1 MENARICPSALDH
14 HLHSYTRNLLHDDT
28 LPLFYFLAR
37 TTVLSS
43 FSLSLFLS
51 LSFSFIPWILFNVDE
66 RRTRKEKKLAWNSSY
81 ASYMHPSLYLYPF
94 SLIFHFHFFFFF
106 SQSPISTLPPPQIII
121 TTLFSLRDNLRS
133 SVEARRNVT
142 GCFGGTRI
150 NLARRE

>member
-14 HLHSYTRNLLHDDT
+14 SVHILHSKPATRRHTALI
-28 LPLFYFLAR
+28 LFSR
-37 TTVLSS
+37 SHHRS
-43 FSLSLFLS
+43 FFLS
-51 LSFSFIPWILFNVDE
+51 LSVLISFFLFHPLNFVQ
-66 RRTRKEKKLAWNSSY
+66 RRWETHEKRKETRMKLLYSR
-81 ASYMHPSLYLYPF
+81 MHPSLYLYAF
-94 SLIFHFHFFFFF
+94 SLAFHFHFFFFSAGHRF
-106 SQSPISTLPPPQIII
+106 PPSPPRIII

>member
-14 HLHSYTRNLLHDDT
+14 RSHPTLETCYTTTHC
-28 LPLFYFLAR
+28 PYFIFSLAPPFF
-37 TTVLSS
+37 LS

-66 RRTRKEKKLAWNSSY
+66 RRTRKEKKLAWNSFILVCIPRY
-81 ASYMHPSLYLYPF
+81 IYTHSLLH
-94 SLIFHFHFFFFF
+94 SISISFFFF
-106 SQSPISTLPPPQIII
+106 SRPPISILPPPPQIII

>member
-14 HLHSYTRNLLHDDT
+14 SVHILHSKPATRRHTALI
-28 LPLFYFLAR
+28 LFSR
-37 TTVLSS
+37 SHHRS
-43 FSLSLFLS
+43 FFLS
-51 LSFSFIPWILFNVDE
+51 LSVLISFFLFHPLNFVQ
-66 RRTRKEKKLAWNSSY
+66 RRWETHEKRKETRMKLLVCIPRYIYILSCI
-81 ASYMHPSLYLYPF
+81 PF
-94 SLIFHFHFFFFF
+94 PFLFF
-106 SQSPISTLPPPQIII
+106 SAGHRFPPSPPRIII

>member
-14 HLHSYTRNLLHDDT
+14 RSHPTLETCYTTTHC
-28 LPLFYFLAR
+28 PYFIFSLAPPFF
-37 TTVLSS
+37 LS

-106 SQSPISTLPPPQIII
+106 SQSPISTLPPRIII